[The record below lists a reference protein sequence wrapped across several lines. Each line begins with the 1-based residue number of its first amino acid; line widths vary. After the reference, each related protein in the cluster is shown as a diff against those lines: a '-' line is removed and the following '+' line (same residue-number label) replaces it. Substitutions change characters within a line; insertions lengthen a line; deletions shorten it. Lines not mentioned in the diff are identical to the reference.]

1 MVVKKKSLVFAI
13 IFLSLLI
20 PLSSAVLEVEKSAK
34 AEVVIPELNNPAI
47 FELNI
52 KNVGQPDT
60 FEIFSLV
67 GVTMDPRGAFEL
79 NTGDNPLEVKA
90 YLSEDIRNNIRGF
103 FKFEYQIKGT
113 NSGLF
118 KDMLTVNL
126 VPLAETVE
134 ISVDDIRPGDS
145 EAVINVANRQNAQI
159 DGLKLSFNSAFF
171 SYEGN
176 VSLTPY
182 GVSKI
187 RAKLDRTLVSKLSA
201 GDYIMTDIIGM
212 EDASVKAETPIV
224 YISKEDVSETRTSVG
239 FIIRDTKITKANRG
253 NVPVSAEITLSRDI
267 LTRLVT
273 TYSVE
278 PTSSNRGGVFVD
290 YSWSKDLLP
299 GEYYSVTV
307 TTNYTFP
314 FVLIILIVLV
324 VVLVRIFTQRS
335 LMVTKRV
342 SLVKTKGGEFALRVR
357 LHVKARKGISN
368 VQVIDRLPGM
378 TKLYEK
384 FGAKPDKIDPAT
396 RRLFWSI
403 SKLAAGEERVF
414 SYIVYSKVSMV
425 GSFELPATTAVYE
438 EDGKTHEVLSN
449 KTFFVANTGSA
460 TSE

>member
-1 MVVKKKSLVFAI
+1 MVVKKKSLIFAI

-20 PLSSAVLEVEKSAK
+20 PLSSAALEVEKTAK
-34 AEVVIPELNNPAI
+34 SEVVIPELNNPAV
-47 FELNI
+47 FDFNI
-52 KNVGQPDT
+52 KNLGQPDS

-90 YLSEDIRNNIRGF
+90 YLSEDIRNKIRGF
-103 FKFEYQIKGT
+103 FKFEYQIKGS
-113 NSGLF
+113 NSAVF
-118 KDMLTVNL
+118 KDMITVNI

-145 EAVINVANRQNAQI
+145 EATINIANRQNAQI
-159 DGLKLSFNSAFF
+159 NEMKLTFSSAFF
-171 SYEGN
+171 TYSGN
-176 VSLTPY
+176 VSLSPY
-182 GVSKI
+182 ATSKI
-187 RAKLDRTLVSKLSA
+187 KVKMDKTAMSKLSA
-201 GDYIMTDIIGM
+201 GSYILSNVIGL
-212 EDASVKAETPIV
+212 ESASVKSESSINYV
-224 YISKEDVSETRTSVG
+224 RKEEVTETRTSTG
-239 FIIRDTKITKANRG
+239 FIIRDVKITKSNKG
-253 NVPVSAEITLSRDI
+253 NVPASANITLSRDI

-273 TYSVE
+273 VYTLE
-278 PTSSNRGGVFVD
+278 PVSSEKGGLFVD
-290 YSWSKDLLP
+290 YVWNKELLP
-299 GEYYSVTV
+299 GESYSVTV

-314 FVLIILIVLV
+314 FILIILVVLVIVLV
-324 VVLVRIFTQRS
+324 RVFTQRS
-335 LMVTKRV
+335 LMITKRV

-368 VQVIDRLPGM
+368 VQIIDRLPGM

-384 FGAKPDKIDPAT
+384 FGVKPDKIDPAT
-396 RRLFWSI
+396 RRLFWSVP
-403 SKLAAGEERVF
+403 KLAAGEERVF